1 MGGADCARAG
11 VAVVLRGF
19 GNASATEAW
28 EEMALVGG
36 GGAGGATRA
45 AGVADETTPTPTPTL
60 GALDAGGVMRV
71 VVNARYGGNVS
82 GAAAMAVLD
91 ALRAKGPIEEACFV
105 LATRDEAAAADAAR
119 ESNAFLAYEDVYNGA
134 RASDSVG
141 IVARPLGVGGLSA
154 KDGVL
159 ATVMRALQ
167 SCGTKTRV
175 LYAPAFEASKF
186 DREALERAR
195 GNAQIRSRGG
205 GERVRFERV
214 RRGGGG
220 SSDAGFRRR
229 RAGIERRV
237 VHVTRRSHS
246 RRALW

>member
-1 MGGADCARAG
+1 MTRALLGGADCARAG

-28 EEMALVGG
+28 EEMAVVGG
-36 GGAGGATRA
+36 WGA

-71 VVNARYGGNVS
+71 VVNARYGGNAS
-82 GAAAMAVLD
+82 GAAVMAVLD

-119 ESNAFLAYEDVYNGA
+119 ESNGFLAYEDVCNGA

-141 IVARPLGVGGLSA
+141 IVARPLGAGGLSA

-195 GNAQIRSRGG
+195 AVTHRLGRAVEASAFGLSGYDAEAVDRLTPASDDA
-205 GERVRFERV
+205 EPE
-214 RRGGGG
+214 
-220 SSDAGFRRR
+220 SSDALY
-229 RAGIERRV
+229 
-237 VHVTRRSHS
+237 T
-246 RRALW
+246 

>member
-1 MGGADCARAG
+1 MTRALLGGADCARAG

-28 EEMALVGG
+28 EEMELVERGR
-36 GGAGGATRA
+36 AGGATRA
-45 AGVADETTPTPTPTL
+45 AGVADETTPTPTL

-71 VVNARYGGNVS
+71 VVNARYGGIVS

-141 IVARPLGVGGLSA
+141 IVARPLGARGMSA

-195 GNAQIRSRGG
+195 AVTHRLGRAVEASAFGLSGYDAEAVDRLTPASDAA
-205 GERVRFERV
+205 EPE
-214 RRGGGG
+214 
-220 SSDAGFRRR
+220 SSDALY
-229 RAGIERRV
+229 
-237 VHVTRRSHS
+237 T
-246 RRALW
+246 

>member
-1 MGGADCARAG
+1 MTRALLGGADCARAG

-28 EEMALVGG
+28 EEMAVVGG

-71 VVNARYGGNVS
+71 VVNARYGGIVS

-141 IVARPLGVGGLSA
+141 IVARPLGAGGLSA

-195 GNAQIRSRGG
+195 AVTHRLGRAVEASAFGLSGYDAEAVDRLTPASDAA
-205 GERVRFERV
+205 EPE
-214 RRGGGG
+214 
-220 SSDAGFRRR
+220 SSDALY
-229 RAGIERRV
+229 
-237 VHVTRRSHS
+237 T
-246 RRALW
+246 